1 MYSNTSKIF
10 KDLYRLRSIEAR
22 MSYRSLTAT
31 LTLYRGGTLTL
42 EEAARQSDVPP
53 VELAAE
59 LRSRGIPVREEAR
72 ADVTERTTT

>member
-1 MYSNTSKIF
+1 
-10 KDLYRLRSIEAR
+10 

-42 EEAARQSDVPP
+42 EEAAKQSGVPP
-53 VELAAE
+53 VKLAAE
-59 LRSRGIPVREEAR
+59 LRSRGIPVREDPR